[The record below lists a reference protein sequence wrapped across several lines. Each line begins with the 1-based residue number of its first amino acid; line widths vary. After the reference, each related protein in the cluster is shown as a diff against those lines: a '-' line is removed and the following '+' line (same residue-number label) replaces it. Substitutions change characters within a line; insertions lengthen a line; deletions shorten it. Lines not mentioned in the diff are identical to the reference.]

1 MTEPL
6 LLFSPSLHTSLQVL
20 KRSLKPTVK
29 LLSVQAAY
37 KEFIQNL
44 HLIFFLSA
52 WMDVWLGFSYHTIHD
67 TFETT
72 LTNIYQ
78 CCLILNKH
86 NINHGLSVISCI
98 MCIIKHLGLQYAI
111 ITLQGKSKTLYW
123 NT

>member
-44 HLIFFLSA
+44 HFIFFKRLNGCVAGFFLSHYS
-52 WMDVWLGFSYHTIHD
+52 WYVRDHTNQH
-67 TFETT
+67 
-72 LTNIYQ
+72 
-78 CCLILNKH
+78 
-86 NINHGLSVISCI
+86 LSVLSN
-98 MCIIKHLGLQYAI
+98 
-111 ITLQGKSKTLYW
+111 SKQT
-123 NT
+123 